1 MAICFRI
8 ADGKLRR
15 TNSRN
20 FSTLSELQF
29 HQIDLRGLLM
39 HSLSGIR
46 NTRVLSRFHR
56 IDELALARRVDGG
69 IGMFC
74 PKKPEFARTRKCRK
88 NELTDERK
96 KARQ

>member
-1 MAICFRI
+1 
-8 ADGKLRR
+8 
-15 TNSRN
+15 
-20 FSTLSELQF
+20 
-29 HQIDLRGLLM
+29 M

-88 NELTDERK
+88 NVRTDGRK
-96 KARQ
+96 KGPTTTIRWQFSVNENT

>member
-1 MAICFRI
+1 
-8 ADGKLRR
+8 
-15 TNSRN
+15 
-20 FSTLSELQF
+20 
-29 HQIDLRGLLM
+29 M

-96 KARQ
+96 KGPTNGNR